1 VSEYVSELPDRTT
14 LARIAVKRVTA
25 SKLRANIYNILDET
39 LKTGVPVE
47 VVRKGRVL
55 KIVPE
60 TKPDKPSRL
69 KRGDYII
76 GDPEDFVHIDWSKQ
90 WSELKK

>member
-1 VSEYVSELPDRTT
+1 M
-14 LARIAVKRVTA
+14 RVTA
-25 SKLRANIYNILDET
+25 SKLRADIYNILDET

-60 TKPDKPSRL
+60 TKPDKLSRL
-69 KRGDYII
+69 KKRDYIV
-76 GDPEDFVHIDWSKQ
+76 GDPEDLVHIDWLSE
-90 WSELKK
+90 WSEMK